1 VAGPGLIGPDVVV
14 AGAARSGTSFLS
26 ALLAT
31 HPGIDPGAVK
41 ESNYFSREYDRG
53 PAWYDGL
60 YSDRRP
66 GLLRLDGSM
75 SYTFAHFPDAIPRLA
90 ADAGDAVVVYAIRH
104 PITRLVSH
112 YQLHRDY
119 FTNEPAQ
126 TLGEA
131 LTFSDV
137 YSGASDYGRWWRSLT
152 EHLAPERLLLVPFP
166 VLKDDARAVA
176 GLVCEAAGIDPAQL
190 GEPDDAEAHRNAV
203 VAYRHPLV
211 RIARRSVRRAG
222 LYPWLRRT
230 AGSERIR
237 RLRST
242 LTRPV
247 AAEKVD
253 DALATCSTD
262 QLEQLQRLY
271 DDARL
276 AMRDALVDQ
285 DRRRGLQWADA
296 WDLECP
302 EARLPGVTA

>member
-1 VAGPGLIGPDVVV
+1 VTGPMTIGPDVVV

-31 HPGIDPGAVK
+31 HPDIDPGAVK
-41 ESNYFSREYDRG
+41 EPNYFSREYDRG

-60 YSDRRP
+60 YSARRS

-75 SYTFAHFPDAIPRLA
+75 SYTFAHFPDAVPRLA
-90 ADAGDAVVVYAIRH
+90 KDARPVVVYAVRH

-112 YQLHRDY
+112 FQLHRDY
-119 FTNEPAQ
+119 FDNESAA

-137 YSGASDYGRWWRSLT
+137 YSGASDYGHWWRTLN
-152 EHLAPERLLLVPFP
+152 EHIPAERLLMVPFP
-166 VLKDDARAVA
+166 VLKADTRLVA
-176 GLVCEAAGIDPAQL
+176 GLVCEAAGLDPALL
-190 GEPDDAEAHRNAV
+190 GEPEDAEAHRNAV

-211 RIARRSVRRAG
+211 KVARRSVRRAG
-222 LYPWLRRT
+222 LYPWLRRS

-237 RLRST
+237 RVRTL

-247 AAEKVD
+247 PAERLD
-253 DALATCSTD
+253 DALATCSAD
-262 QLEQLQRLY
+262 QLERLQRLY

-276 AMRDALVDQ
+276 AVRAALAEQ
-285 DRRRGLQWADA
+285 DRRRGLQWAAA
-296 WDLECP
+296 WDDECP
-302 EARLPGVTA
+302 EVPLPGVPA

>member
-1 VAGPGLIGPDVVV
+1 VAGPAVIGPDVVV

-26 ALLAT
+26 ALLST
-31 HPGIDPGAVK
+31 HPDIDPGAVK
-41 ESNYFSREYDRG
+41 ESNYFSREYGRG
-53 PAWYDGL
+53 PEWYDGL
-60 YSDRRP
+60 YSPRRP

-75 SYTFAHFPDAIPRLA
+75 SYTFAHFPEAIPRLA

-152 EHLAPERLLLVPFP
+152 DHVAPERLLLVPFP
-166 VLKDDARAVA
+166 VLKDDARSVA
-176 GLVCEAAGIDPAQL
+176 ALVCRAAGIDPALL
-190 GEPDDAEAHRNAV
+190 GEPDDASAHRNAV
-203 VAYRHPLV
+203 VAYRHPVV
-211 RIARRSVRRAG
+211 RLARRSVRRAG

-237 RLRST
+237 RLRSV

-247 AAEKVD
+247 AAEQLD
-253 DALATCSTD
+253 DALATCSPD

-271 DDARL
+271 DDSRL
-276 AMRDALVDQ
+276 SMRDALVEQ
-285 DRRRGLQWADA
+285 DRRRGLQWADS
-296 WDLECP
+296 WDVECP
-302 EARLPGVTA
+302 EVRLPGVPA

>member
-1 VAGPGLIGPDVVV
+1 VTGPASIGPDVVV

-60 YSDRRP
+60 YDARSE

-75 SYTFAHFPDAIPRLA
+75 SYTFAHFPEAIPRLA
-90 ADAGDAVVVYAIRH
+90 ADARPVVVYAVRH
-104 PITRLVSH
+104 PVARLLSH

-119 FTNEPAQ
+119 FTNEPAA

-137 YSGASDYGRWWRSLT
+137 YSGASDYGRWWQALT
-152 EHLAPERLLLVPFP
+152 EHLPAERLLLVPFP
-166 VLKDDARAVA
+166 VLKAETRLVA
-176 GLVCEAAGIDPAQL
+176 GLVCAAAGLDPDLL
-190 GEPDDAEAHRNAV
+190 GEPDDAAAHRNAV

-211 RIARRSVRRAG
+211 RVARRSVRRSG

-237 RLRST
+237 KVRSL

-247 AAEKVD
+247 PAERLD
-253 DALATCSTD
+253 DALASCD
-262 QLEQLQRLY
+262 IEQLERLQRLY
-271 DDARL
+271 DDARNAVHRAL
-276 AMRDALVDQ
+276 AEQ
-285 DRRRGLQWADA
+285 DRRRGLQWAVA
-296 WDLECP
+296 WDEECP
-302 EARLPGVTA
+302 EVRLPGVPA